1 MRMEHLQYL
10 IEIGRRHSISAA
22 AQELYLGQT
31 TLSSIVK
38 SAEDEL
44 GFPLFYRTHSGVQAT
59 AEGDEALS
67 LIGDIHA
74 CYEKIL
80 QLNAHSNDTA
90 PIPLILSPTVNALLA
105 LPLNRMFLEKEPQG
119 NLEFRTVNG
128 DEVGSMIIKNEG
140 NIGVVH
146 FGQPQL
152 ESYRAVASRYH
163 IEIEVLL
170 RDQLCLLVREDH
182 PLASRER
189 IAVQDVTH
197 CHFAILPHFDASG
210 DSLATIKSFDN
221 GNLYTIFPNVT
232 LIQEAVRDQ
241 NMVAILSRCAC
252 AKSQSHY
259 PLRAIQLKDTPR
271 ENDIFL
277 CLIHRDERHLHRRE
291 KTLAECI
298 RAYFLAEDPAGT
310 LSGTD

>member
-90 PIPLILSPTVNALLA
+90 PIPLILSPRSTLYW
-105 LPLNRMFLEKEPQG
+105 PCPSTGCFWKK
-119 NLEFRTVNG
+119 NLRETW
-128 DEVGSMIIKNEG
+128 S
-140 NIGVVH
+140 
-146 FGQPQL
+146 
-152 ESYRAVASRYH
+152 S
-163 IEIEVLL
+163 
-170 RDQLCLLVREDH
+170 VR
-182 PLASRER
+182 
-189 IAVQDVTH
+189 
-197 CHFAILPHFDASG
+197 
-210 DSLATIKSFDN
+210 
-221 GNLYTIFPNVT
+221 
-232 LIQEAVRDQ
+232 
-241 NMVAILSRCAC
+241 
-252 AKSQSHY
+252 
-259 PLRAIQLKDTPR
+259 
-271 ENDIFL
+271 
-277 CLIHRDERHLHRRE
+277 
-291 KTLAECI
+291 
-298 RAYFLAEDPAGT
+298 
-310 LSGTD
+310 